1 MYEPTLDQ
9 QASGRIGPPRVFL
22 DRHSSVG
29 DVAIEGTRVESQ
41 SNFSSMRASTAV
53 YKVCVSS
60 TGQHLLDC
68 VHAM

>member
-1 MYEPTLDQ
+1 MYEPVTDQ
-9 QASGRIGPPRVFL
+9 QASGRIGPSRVFL

-41 SNFSSMRASTAV
+41 SNFSSLRASTAV

-60 TGQHLLDC
+60 KTSLLG
-68 VHAM
+68 

>member
-1 MYEPTLDQ
+1 MYEPVTDQ
-9 QASGRIGPPRVFL
+9 QASGRIGPSRVFL

-41 SNFSSMRASTAV
+41 SNFSSLRASTAV

-60 TGQHLLDC
+60 KSGTMVGDAILE
-68 VHAM
+68 